1 MTIVVN
7 PHNQQEEQ
15 ELLAFLDRMKYDYER
30 ESESSRQVVEND
42 THIPEWQ
49 KDIVRARLD
58 SYKKN
63 PQQAVDF
70 DEAMDDIEKDL

>member
-30 ESESSRQVVEND
+30 ESYSPGHGIEND
-42 THIPEWQ
+42 TPIPEWQ

-58 SYKKN
+58 NYKEN
-63 PQQAVDF
+63 PGQVINF
-70 DEAMDDIEKDL
+70 DEAMDDIEKGL

>member
-30 ESESSRQVVEND
+30 ESGSSRQTAEKD

-58 SYKKN
+58 CYNKN
-63 PQQAVDF
+63 PEQAVDF
-70 DEAMDDIEKDL
+70 DEAMDDIEKRP